1 MNVKQVVDS
10 VIEAMSRRGFFKTL
24 GKGVAM
30 TAVAPSVLGSTA
42 SQSSQYMR
50 VPYDPHSAIDS
61 FTQPLSK
68 YAMQMAEPFVGEVPA
83 ATGAATSSGIIVT
96 PTEVLIPNRLFQSLN
111 TALTSYSTYINKI
124 PSKQALLNDVVA
136 QQGLRNHLTAGNL
149 LSRNMKEIANKYR
162 LAIDTHLPSK
172 LYPDHVDQ
180 DFDDTLQRIKAQE
193 KAKDD
198 IEKLQKRRQ
207 EKKRQEKEQAKYK
220 VDKDRWGRSRMDY
233 AGGSEDVQ
241 GEDYTTLESLTTK
254 IIGLP

>member
-50 VPYDPHSAIDS
+50 VPYDPHSAIES
-61 FTQPLSK
+61 FTKPLSK
-68 YAMQMAEPFVGEVPA
+68 YAMQVAEPFVGAVP

-96 PTEVLIPNRLFQSLN
+96 PNGVLIPNRLFQSLN
-111 TALTSYSTYINKI
+111 TALTSYSTYMKNF
-124 PSKQALLNDVVA
+124 PGNQAILNDVVA

-149 LSRNMKEIANKYR
+149 LSRNMREIANKYR
-162 LAIDTHLPSK
+162 LAIDTHLPTK
-172 LYPDHVDQ
+172 LYPDPKSVDQ
-180 DFDDTLQRIKAQE
+180 DFDDTLQRIKAKE

-198 IEKLQKRRQ
+198 REKS
-207 EKKRQEKEQAKYK
+207 EKKGQEKEQAKYK
-220 VDKDRWGRSRMDY
+220 VDKDRSGRSRMDY